1 MRRRTNN
8 DSNEDEAV
16 DPTTESQK
24 VPSSVSY
31 FNLLI
36 IMYPLFVAFLA
47 GNEICSLERVLR
59 RLLVVSAD
67 HCDIHYEKKLIKS
80 FLLVGFFLFHT
91 TRFIPLHVNGFTMSP

>member
-8 DSNEDEAV
+8 DINEDEAV

-36 IMYPLFVAFLA
+36 IITKKMPITIKIL
-47 GNEICSLERVLR
+47 GK
-59 RLLVVSAD
+59 VS
-67 HCDIHYEKKLIKS
+67 
-80 FLLVGFFLFHT
+80 
-91 TRFIPLHVNGFTMSP
+91 

>member
-1 MRRRTNN
+1 MLRRRRLMRRRTNN

-36 IMYPLFVAFLA
+36 TISKIA
-47 GNEICSLERVLR
+47 NCNQDS
-59 RLLVVSAD
+59 
-67 HCDIHYEKKLIKS
+67 
-80 FLLVGFFLFHT
+80 
-91 TRFIPLHVNGFTMSP
+91 

>member
-1 MRRRTNN
+1 MLRRRRLMRRRTNN

-36 IMYPLFVAFLA
+36 TISKNA
-47 GNEICSLERVLR
+47 NCNQNSWK
-59 RLLVVSAD
+59 S
-67 HCDIHYEKKLIKS
+67 KLK
-80 FLLVGFFLFHT
+80 
-91 TRFIPLHVNGFTMSP
+91 

>member
-31 FNLLI
+31 FNPLI
-36 IMYPLFVAFLA
+36 II
-47 GNEICSLERVLR
+47 NDRVW
-59 RLLVVSAD
+59 
-67 HCDIHYEKKLIKS
+67 
-80 FLLVGFFLFHT
+80 
-91 TRFIPLHVNGFTMSP
+91 